1 MNQNIQQNN
10 GGKYLNSLGIDWLSI
25 IYINYSI
32 SLTFWITFLYFL
44 INFILVDLLL
54 LFLDSFFSFIFIS
67 FLAII

>member
-32 SLTFWITFLYFL
+32 SLTFWITLLYFL